1 MTFEELLAKKKD
13 AILQKW
19 VDDALAMYSKDAS
32 KVFRREKDPFA
43 NPVGHSLRVGTQGI
57 FEALLNGADDEK
69 IRGYLDGVIK
79 VRAVQQVTPS
89 QAVGFV
95 FSLKQA
101 VRTELNVK
109 AGDAQFAPELAE
121 LDGQIDR
128 IALLAFEVYV
138 ECRDQL
144 CELRINEVKRRVS
157 WVLEKMGQHSPA
169 EEEELVQ
176 LDPE

>member
-1 MTFEELLAKKKD
+1 MSTFKELLAKKQD
-13 AILQKW
+13 AILRRW
-19 VDDALAMYSKDAS
+19 VDDALAMYAKDAS

-57 FEALLNGADDEK
+57 FEALLNEAGDEE

-79 VRAVQQVTPS
+79 VRAVQQVSPS

-95 FSLKQA
+95 FSLKQT
-101 VRTELNVK
+101 VRSELDVK
-109 AGDAQFAPELAE
+109 PGDAKFAPELAK

-128 IALLAFEVYV
+128 IGLLAFEVYV

-144 CELRINEVKRRVS
+144 CELRINEVKRSVS
-157 WVLEKMGQHSPA
+157 WVLEKMGQRSP
-169 EEEELVQ
+169 EEELVQ